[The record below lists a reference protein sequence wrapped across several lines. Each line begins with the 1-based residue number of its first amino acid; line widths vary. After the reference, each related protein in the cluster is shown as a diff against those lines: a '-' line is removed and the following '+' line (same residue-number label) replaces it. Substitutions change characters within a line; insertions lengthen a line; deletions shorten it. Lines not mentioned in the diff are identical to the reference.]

1 MKNCKKI
8 WEIGIVAPIWP
19 RIDSIAASLFVWNW
33 LSWQIVLDDKIQI
46 TILILRRVALSTR
59 DHNWSR
65 ISRNRSWDWCLG
77 GLIDHSPEFTR
88 IGVEIVGMGEGGP
101 GRLTVVKSR
110 EKAVYGLGRGN
121 AASSPEMILISGQTT
136 IYKLN
141 YRAKSYTLSYKLT
154 YVSKS
159 SNL

>member
-1 MKNCKKI
+1 M
-8 WEIGIVAPIWP
+8 
-19 RIDSIAASLFVWNW
+19 
-33 LSWQIVLDDKIQI
+33 
-46 TILILRRVALSTR
+46 
-59 DHNWSR
+59 
-65 ISRNRSWDWCLG
+65 RSWDWCLG

-88 IGVEIVGMGEGGP
+88 IGVEIVGMGEEGP

-136 IYKLN
+136 IFKLK
-141 YRAKSYTLSYKLT
+141 YRAKSFACHTNLNLT
-154 YVSKS
+154 YLSKS

>member
-1 MKNCKKI
+1 M
-8 WEIGIVAPIWP
+8 
-19 RIDSIAASLFVWNW
+19 
-33 LSWQIVLDDKIQI
+33 
-46 TILILRRVALSTR
+46 
-59 DHNWSR
+59 
-65 ISRNRSWDWCLG
+65 RSWDWCLG
-77 GLIDHSPEFTR
+77 GPIDHSPEFTR

>member
-1 MKNCKKI
+1 MR
-8 WEIGIVAPIWP
+8 V
-19 RIDSIAASLFVWNW
+19 
-33 LSWQIVLDDKIQI
+33 
-46 TILILRRVALSTR
+46 TILPNTKRGILSLHQHNKRLLRIITCRLLRKFLS
-59 DHNWSR
+59 
-65 ISRNRSWDWCLG
+65 
-77 GLIDHSPEFTR
+77 EFTR

-136 IYKLN
+136 IFKLK
-141 YRAKSYTLSYKLT
+141 YRAKSFACHTNLNLT
-154 YVSKS
+154 YLSKS

>member
-1 MKNCKKI
+1 M
-8 WEIGIVAPIWP
+8 
-19 RIDSIAASLFVWNW
+19 
-33 LSWQIVLDDKIQI
+33 
-46 TILILRRVALSTR
+46 TIEAGF
-59 DHNWSR
+59 
-65 ISRNRSWDWCLG
+65 SRNRSWDWCLG

-136 IYKLN
+136 IFKLK
-141 YRAKSYTLSYKLT
+141 YRAKSFACHTNLNLT
-154 YVSKS
+154 YLSKS